1 MFFCLSRGSLR
12 KSSLKLIIERGK
24 DNIFVGSVVE
34 LPGCYSEG
42 DSLDELLIN
51 IKEAIKLYL
60 EAEQPTRESEFVG
73 IQRLI
78 V

>member
-1 MFFCLSRGSLR
+1 MEYT
-12 KSSLKLIIERGK
+12 LIIERGK